1 MTTKAGILI
10 VDDDPALRKTLSA
23 ILEAKGYVPI
33 PAATGKA
40 ALDNVKEEQP
50 CVALIDLRLEDIPG
64 LDLMEKI
71 RELSPDTECIVLTGY
86 ASQASAI
93 EAVNLGAYSYLQ
105 KPYDVDQLLVTIR
118 RAIEKRAAEEAL
130 RKSEREQAIVLD
142 SMSELVAYQNM
153 DMEILWANRAAGE
166 SVGLAP
172 GELMGR
178 HCYEIWHQRSE
189 PCADCPVVRVHLTG
203 QSQGAEITT
212 PDGRVWFVRGYPVR
226 DATGDIA
233 AVVEVTLEIT
243 GRKRAEERLRQQ
255 ERLAVLGQLA
265 GGIAHDFN
273 NFLTTIMLYAQLLL
287 RSSHLPP
294 DLTLDL
300 DTIINESRGAAR
312 LVQQILDFSRRSIME
327 TRPVDLS
334 VFIHE
339 VIGILR
345 RTLPEDIRL
354 LIEMGAGEY
363 VVSADP
369 TRIQQVLM
377 NLVVNARDA
386 MPEGGE
392 LRVGLSRVKV
402 RPREYPRA
410 GEVHSG
416 DEGPPVAE
424 MPAGEWVCL
433 TVSDTG
439 IGMSPEVMVH
449 LYEPFFTTKPVGKGT
464 GLGLAQVYGIV
475 RQHEGYIGV
484 DTGVGRGTTFQVCL
498 PAHTEVAAEAAE
510 EDLTLPE
517 GKGETILVVE
527 DEEKVRQLSQQILEW
542 LGYQVLTATDGWEA
556 LEVYGAAKEVDLVVT
571 DMVMPEMGGRELV
584 RELKKADPDL
594 KVLAIT
600 GYPLTEGLQ
609 ELREAGIMDVVQ
621 KPFEVN
627 TLAEAVRRVLD
638 REI

>member
-1 MTTKAGILI
+1 MTIKAGILI

-50 CVALIDLRLEDIPG
+50 CVALIDLRLEDVPG
-64 LDLMEKI
+64 LDLMKKI

-93 EAVNLGAYSYLQ
+93 EAVNLGAYSYVQ

-130 RKSEREQAIVLD
+130 RKSEREKAIVLD

-153 DMEILWANRAAGE
+153 DMEVLWANQAAGE
-166 SVGLAP
+166 SVGLTP
-172 GELMGR
+172 DELTGR

-189 PCADCPVVRVHLTG
+189 PCADCPVMRVYETG
-203 QSQGAEITT
+203 QPQGAELTT
-212 PDGRVWFVRGYPVR
+212 PDGRMWFVRGYPVR
-226 DATGDIA
+226 DATGDIV

-273 NFLTTIMLYAQLLL
+273 NFLTTIMLYAQILL

-339 VIGILR
+339 VLDILR

-392 LRVGLSRVKV
+392 LHVGLSRVQV
-402 RPREYPRA
+402 RAEQVR
-410 GEVHSG
+410 SG

-439 IGMSPEVMVH
+439 IGMSPEVMAH

-484 DTGVGRGTTFQVCL
+484 DTGVGRGTTFRVYL

-527 DEEKVRQLSQQILEW
+527 DEEKVRQLSRQILEW

-556 LEVYGAAKEVDLVVT
+556 LEVYGAAAEVDLVIT
-571 DMVMPEMGGRELV
+571 DMIMPEMGGRELV

-600 GYPLTEGLQ
+600 GYPLTEDLQ
-609 ELREAGIMDVVQ
+609 ELREAGIMGVVQ

-638 REI
+638 GAI